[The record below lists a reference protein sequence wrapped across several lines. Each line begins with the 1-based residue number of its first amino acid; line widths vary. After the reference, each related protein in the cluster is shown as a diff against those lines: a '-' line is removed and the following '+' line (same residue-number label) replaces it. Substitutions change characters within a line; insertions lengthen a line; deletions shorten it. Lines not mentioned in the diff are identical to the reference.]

1 VKFLRKLV
9 SHPLILL
16 VAVVAIA
23 YLLFGDRLP
32 EIDVEHILQELAQ
45 GLGKWTYL
53 LAGVLAFLETGAF
66 VGLVFPG
73 ETAVIVAGT
82 IAGQGETSL
91 VLTIAIVWFAA
102 WAGDSVSFWVGRRLG
117 RGFVLRHGPRVRIT
131 HERFAQV
138 EDYFQRHGGKTIL
151 IGRFL
156 GLVRALAPFIAGSS
170 GMRYPAFLPYS
181 VLGTGLWAATFSV
194 LGYVLAGSLE
204 RAGEIA
210 GRGTFLFGTVV
221 VTIIVVVVSVRF
233 LREERNRERAVRWM
247 EEHAATRPLVALGR
261 RVEPQAR
268 FLWNRLTP
276 GGLGLEFT
284 TAMAVLAVALFVV
297 VGYASIVDGD
307 PGPTAGDRTAQDIA
321 LDLRAGWLTDVS
333 KVITALG
340 SAPVTLLV
348 TLAAAV
354 VFGLTRRWAELV
366 VTLVAVGLTFVSVWE
381 LKDFLGRPRPE
392 DALISENGNAFPS
405 GHAAHSVIYPWL
417 ALTFVVRV
425 RRGLAN
431 ATAIVVAGALLAGA
445 IGLSRVYLGVH
456 YLSDVNGGWALGVAW
471 FALCAGV
478 ALVVAHF
485 RNNQRL
491 T

>member
-1 VKFLRKLV
+1 MTVLRKLAK
-9 SHPLILL
+9 HPLLL
-16 VAVVAIA
+16 IVAVLVLA
-23 YLLFGDRLP
+23 YVLFGDKLP

-45 GLGKWTYL
+45 RLGKWTYL

-102 WAGDSVSFWVGRRLG
+102 WAGDSVSFWIGRRLG
-117 RGFVLRHGPRVRIT
+117 RGFVLKHGPRVRIT

-138 EDYFQRHGGKTIL
+138 EEYFQRHGGKTIL
-151 IGRFL
+151 VGRFI

-170 GMRYPAFLPYS
+170 GMRYWAFLPYS
-181 VLGTGLWAATFSV
+181 VLGTGLWAGVFSV

-204 RAGEIA
+204 RAGEVA

-221 VTIIVVVVSVRF
+221 VTIVGVVVAVRF

-247 EEHAATRPLVALGR
+247 EEHAATRPLVAFGR
-261 RVEPQAR
+261 RVQPQAR
-268 FLWNRLTP
+268 FVWNRLTP

-284 TAMAVLAVALFVV
+284 SAMAVLAVAVFVV
-297 VGYASIVDGD
+297 VGYGTIVDGD
-307 PGPTAGDRTAQDIA
+307 PGPTPGDRTAQEIA
-321 LDLRAGWLTDVS
+321 LDLRAGWLTEAS
-333 KVITALG
+333 KVVTFLG
-340 SAPVTLLV
+340 SAPVTILV

-354 VFGLTRRWAELV
+354 VFALTRRWAELV
-366 VTLVAVGLTFVSVWE
+366 VTVVAVLLSFVFVWE
-381 LKDFLGRPRPE
+381 LKELLERPRPGG
-392 DALISENGNAFPS
+392 ALVAADGYSFPS
-405 GHAAHSVIYPWL
+405 GHATHSVIYPWL
-417 ALTFVVRV
+417 ALTFVLRV
-425 RRGLAN
+425 RQGLAY
-431 ATAIVVAGALLAGA
+431 ATAIVVGGALLAGA

-456 YLSDVNGGWALGVAW
+456 YLSDVNAGWSLGVAW

-485 RNNQRL
+485 RNNLER

>member
-1 VKFLRKLV
+1 MSALRTLGK
-9 SHPLILL
+9 HPLLLL
-16 VAVVAIA
+16 VAAVVIA
-23 YLLFGDRLP
+23 YVLFGDKLP
-32 EIDVEHILQELAQ
+32 EIDIEHILQELASR
-45 GLGKWTYL
+45 LGKWTYV

-102 WAGDSVSFWVGRRLG
+102 WAGDTASFWIGRKLG

-170 GMRYPAFLPYS
+170 GMRYGAFLPYS

-194 LGYVLAGSLE
+194 LGYILAGSLE

-221 VTIIVVVVSVRF
+221 VTIIAVVVAVRF
-233 LREERNRERAVRWM
+233 LREEGNRERAVRWM
-247 EEHAATRPLVALGR
+247 EEHAVTRPLVQAGR
-261 RVEPQAR
+261 RVQPQAR
-268 FLWNRLTP
+268 FVWNRLTP

-284 TAMAVLAVALFVV
+284 SAMAVLAVALFVL
-297 VGYASIVDGD
+297 VGLASVVDGN
-307 PGPTAGDRTAQDIA
+307 PGPTPGDRAATDVVM
-321 LDLRAGWLTDVS
+321 DLRAGWLTDVAE
-333 KVITALG
+333 VVTALG
-340 SAPVTLLV
+340 STAVTLLV
-348 TLAAAV
+348 TLAALA
-354 VFGLTRRWAELV
+354 FFAFRRRWIELV
-366 VTLVAVGLTFVSVWE
+366 VTLVAVAITFLGVWE
-381 LKDFLGRPRPE
+381 LKEYIGRPRPA
-392 DALISENGNAFPS
+392 DPLINVDGNSYPS

-417 ALTFVVRV
+417 ALTLVLRLH
-425 RRGLAN
+425 RGIAN
-431 ATAIVVAGALLAGA
+431 ATAIVVAGVLLAAA

-456 YLSDVNGGWALGVAW
+456 YLSDVSGGWALGVSA

-485 RNNQRL
+485 RNNLQRS
-491 T
+491 